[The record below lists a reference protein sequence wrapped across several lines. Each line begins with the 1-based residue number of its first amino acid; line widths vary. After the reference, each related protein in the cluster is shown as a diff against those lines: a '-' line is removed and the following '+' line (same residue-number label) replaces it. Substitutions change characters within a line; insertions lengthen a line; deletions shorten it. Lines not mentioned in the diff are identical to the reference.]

1 MAMKKTKKT
10 HGTAKKRPSLFT
22 FSFFKKRKAS
32 TQGETGKNPPP
43 IKEKRQRFYHLIRG
57 KVLIM
62 FALLIVINGIMGILS
77 YVNIQNL
84 QHQMEDFTKKNV
96 QEQLTVNQLAYE
108 IARLTNLEQSYLI
121 TGNGI
126 YSTSYH
132 LKIDTINKKLAALKD
147 QFQDRQ
153 VELGHMQAIEQY
165 YKNYLDYSD
174 KVMTMRDELGL
185 EQARKL
191 MMGATGETMKT
202 HIDQN
207 IETINTVMDDSNKQN

>member
-1 MAMKKTKKT
+1 
-10 HGTAKKRPSLFT
+10 
-22 FSFFKKRKAS
+22 
-32 TQGETGKNPPP
+32 
-43 IKEKRQRFYHLIRG
+43 
-57 KVLIM
+57 M

-132 LKIDTINKKLAALKD
+132 LKLIPLIKSWLL
-147 QFQDRQ
+147 
-153 VELGHMQAIEQY
+153 
-165 YKNYLDYSD
+165 
-174 KVMTMRDELGL
+174 
-185 EQARKL
+185 
-191 MMGATGETMKT
+191 
-202 HIDQN
+202 
-207 IETINTVMDDSNKQN
+207 